1 MLCIK
6 GVQPQH
12 LRAVWK
18 LSYFSQFPNE
28 KGQKEPE
35 EGSSKTSADQND
47 NFDVGFLLRTC
58 RLNIQPDFKYSQSP
72 WLINNSHQS
81 STMYGFYLS
90 LDLTLYFNEGWCTVL
105 AHVIGRFAFIEP
117 FIILLHSLNDQGII
131 FHGNSCSEGSRWI
144 LLQ

>member
-58 RLNIQPDFKYSQSP
+58 RLNIQPDFNIAKAHDWSIIHISP
-72 WLINNSHQS
+72 AQC
-81 STMYGFYLS
+81 MGF
-90 LDLTLYFNEGWCTVL
+90 TL
-105 AHVIGRFAFIEP
+105 A
-117 FIILLHSLNDQGII
+117 
-131 FHGNSCSEGSRWI
+131 
-144 LLQ
+144 